1 MRILIIEDDIS
12 LCELL
17 VYGLEEEGFSV
28 DICTDGLEGLTL
40 ALQDLHD
47 LILLDRMLPGLPGE
61 EILKRIRRNHIA
73 KPVIFI
79 TALGESAEKI
89 NGLDLGADDYLVKP
103 FDIGELLARI
113 RSVTRRTLNVPTPFV
128 LAFGDICL
136 LERESKLTHR
146 LGTVILPKKEADLLA
161 YFLRNPDQVLSRQQ
175 IIGNVWGLDT
185 EIEDGNLDNYIYL
198 LRKKLNALDTNIH
211 IVTVHRQG
219 YCLMLKG
226 ESDVP

>member
-1 MRILIIEDDIS
+1 MRILIIEDDTS

-17 VYGLEEEGFSV
+17 VLGLEEEGVSV
-28 DICTDGLEGLTL
+28 DICADGLEGLTM

-61 EILKRIRRNHIA
+61 EILKRLRQSHVTT
-73 KPVIFI
+73 PVIFI
-79 TALGESAEKI
+79 TALGESVEKI

-113 RSVTRRTLNVPTPFV
+113 RSVMRRTLNRPAPFF
-128 LAFGDICL
+128 LSFGDLCFS
-136 LERESKLTHR
+136 EKESKLIHKDH
-146 LGTVILPKKEADLLA
+146 TVLLPRKEAELLA

-198 LRKKLNALDTNIH
+198 LRKKLNTMDTNVRI
-211 IVTVHRQG
+211 ITVHRQG
-219 YCLMLKG
+219 YCLRLT
-226 ESDVP
+226 ESHDVS